1 MCKDGL
7 LMMMAKIC
15 NDDGDDDI
23 NDYIN
28 VDDENVNEK
37 TSGARSGCARVGSC
51 LRHPSHQ
58 SRLPG
63 HRLPGSSHD
72 DDDDD
77 DDDIDD
83 DDIDDDI
90 DDDDKGRLV
99 GHSLPGWL
107 KSLFWCLT

>member
-1 MCKDGL
+1 
-7 LMMMAKIC
+7 MMMIKMR

-28 VDDENVNEK
+28 DEDKNVNEK

-77 DDDIDD
+77 
-83 DDIDDDI
+83 IDDDI
-90 DDDDKGRLV
+90 DDNDKGCLA
-99 GHSLPGWL
+99 GHSL
-107 KSLFWCLT
+107 